1 MSRVFRHDAITLHS
15 ESKEE
20 DFERFMTEDL
30 IPYFSEKYRG
40 PTRVSIADLK
50 IQSLLRDTEDP
61 RTWLWVT
68 VWDGSPESVRG
79 SSFEHTRM
87 IRFEET
93 EALLKK
99 LESFGKR
106 ASEKVFSE
114 SGSTEVAT
122 NR

>member
-68 VWDGSPESVRG
+68 VWDGSPESLRG